1 MELCAR
7 SLHKTDTAWVV
18 TDHPE
23 QLAQAPLELLEQAR
37 DGLLFVPEVADLDR
51 TAQKGL
57 LLLIQKAEKYD
68 VRVVCATARNLPQ
81 LAATGQ
87 FDENFLAAISAVS
100 VRVPALNDHREDI
113 PELASTLAALYAE
126 SGNVRYREFDTA
138 ALNALRNA
146 NWHGNLTQLENVVRS
161 LMLTSLDDVI
171 GIRDVDRVMGGF
183 DNLEPTVADVLPVSL
198 DQPLRDARD
207 EFERIYFEH
216 HIAMTGGN
224 MSRVAEAVGLERTH
238 LYRKLKQLGINNK
251 SG

>member
-1 MELCAR
+1 
-7 SLHKTDTAWVV
+7 
-18 TDHPE
+18 
-23 QLAQAPLELLEQAR
+23 
-37 DGLLFVPEVADLDR
+37 
-51 TAQKGL
+51 
-57 LLLIQKAEKYD
+57 
-68 VRVVCATARNLPQ
+68 
-81 LAATGQ
+81 
-87 FDENFLAAISAVS
+87 
-100 VRVPALNDHREDI
+100 
-113 PELASTLAALYAE
+113 
-126 SGNVRYREFDTA
+126 
-138 ALNALRNA
+138 LRNA

-183 DNLEPTVADVLPVSL
+183 DNLEPTVANVLPVSL